1 MFPSLILVLATSVTA
16 LIADPVPVTSCCP
29 EGSFLAIDD
38 VLGDEAKQRSDGTWP
53 RPYVDFYPFQS
64 EETFSEEI
72 FTNYYNQRSR
82 LPEHGGGR
90 KRFGRHEFVTGFKCV
105 PIFKNQL
112 PSLTGYPPFSP
123 ALPYF
128 IDGYDEAYPQHPHS
142 PASRYSGSGR
152 CNKKQFQIYVHCT

>member
-1 MFPSLILVLATSVTA
+1 MSPSLILVLTTSVTA
-16 LIADPVPVTSCCP
+16 LIASDPVPVTSCCP

-128 IDGYDEAYPQHPHS
+128 IDGYDEANPQQGV
-142 PASRYSGSGR
+142 SRYSGSGR

>member
-1 MFPSLILVLATSVTA
+1 MFPSLVLVLATSVTA

-82 LPEHGGGR
+82 LPEHGGR
-90 KRFGRHEFVTGFKCV
+90 EKFGRHELVTGFKCV
-105 PIFKNQL
+105 PTFKNQL
-112 PSLTGYPPFSP
+112 PSLTGYPPCSP

-128 IDGYDEAYPQHPHS
+128 IDGYDEAYPQQG
-142 PASRYSGSGR
+142 ASRYSGSGR